1 MLGTACL
8 SSGCSSVGYYGQA
21 VGGHLEIVGHAHRT
35 GLQTEPVHQPPDP
48 GETGGGVPIG
58 VGGADGWGRL
68 IDTLSK
74 QIRAVDTA
82 AFAGRSSEQVWLH
95 SDHQPFL
102 LAGVPVIYPLSDL
115 GKHVYGC
122 YHSSCDDIH
131 LVEPRAMTNNVRF
144 VGALL
149 YELAAAARLPGH
161 FDREE
166 LRTRLIAEELEGP
179 LRIGGDW
186 PWE

>member
-1 MLGTACL
+1 
-8 SSGCSSVGYYGQA
+8 
-21 VGGHLEIVGHAHRT
+21 
-35 GLQTEPVHQPPDP
+35 
-48 GETGGGVPIG
+48 
-58 VGGADGWGRL
+58 
-68 IDTLSK
+68 
-74 QIRAVDTA
+74 
-82 AFAGRSSEQVWLH
+82 
-95 SDHQPFL
+95 
-102 LAGVPVIYPLSDL
+102 
-115 GKHVYGC
+115 
-122 YHSSCDDIH
+122 
-131 LVEPRAMTNNVRF
+131 MTNNVRF